1 VFQKFCSRA
10 TSKLE
15 ASYCA
20 QHAAVA
26 VVNATSR
33 KHQNQFKIIIMIFIL
48 LKVPIAKN
56 KRE

>member
-10 TSKLE
+10 TSILE

-20 QHAAVA
+20 QHAA